1 MSRLAS
7 AVGDFEGR
15 SQAEDAGPMGG
26 WGTQN
31 LSRIPRP
38 VGSGGAVI
46 SGHKQFTLTDC
57 NQGPMLATVNHLIGD
72 KERH

>member
-7 AVGDFEGR
+7 AAGDFEGR

-26 WGTQN
+26 RETQN
-31 LSRIPRP
+31 LSRIPRL

-46 SGHKQFTLTDC
+46 SGHKPFTLTDC
-57 NQGPMLATVNHLIGD
+57 NHGPMLAKVNHLIGD
-72 KERH
+72 GE